1 MSKYIH
7 NIVQYFFHHNVSD
20 EIVSRVHDRLA
31 HSGEDTDIAFREIW
45 TELEEKP
52 MDEASVEDA
61 YQDIKKKVFG
71 IENTKR
77 KLSWLR
83 IAAIWAVPF
92 LCLCGSIYFFTGQ
105 GNPYKDI
112 EFVHKF
118 TANGERNLITLPDS
132 SKVWLNGGSSLIYPS
147 RFVSAERNVCLSG
160 EAFFEVVKD
169 KRPFIVDVNQIK
181 LKVLGTTFNVMS
193 YPDNPRIIATL
204 ETGKI
209 QVNIENQKKPFI
221 LSPNEQI
228 EFDSES
234 GEVSIQKVRAENK
247 SAWRTGTL
255 YFEETKFRQA
265 IQQLERAYNVR
276 IHVLNDKYNEQTI
289 RAHFNS
295 NEKAEDIM
303 AVFKMLIPSLSYE
316 INGNDIFIK

>member
-1 MSKYIH
+1 MRGKY
-7 NIVQYFFHHNVSD
+7 
-20 EIVSRVHDRLA
+20 
-31 HSGEDTDIAFREIW
+31 
-45 TELEEKP
+45 K
-52 MDEASVEDA
+52 ASVEDA

-92 LCLCGSIYFFTGQ
+92 LCLCGSIYFFAGQ

-209 QVNIENQKKPFI
+209 QVNIENQKKKY
-221 LSPNEQI
+221 Q
-228 EFDSES
+228 FDIKI
-234 GEVSIQKVRAENK
+234 SI
-247 SAWRTGTL
+247 
-255 YFEETKFRQA
+255 
-265 IQQLERAYNVR
+265 
-276 IHVLNDKYNEQTI
+276 
-289 RAHFNS
+289 
-295 NEKAEDIM
+295 
-303 AVFKMLIPSLSYE
+303 
-316 INGNDIFIK
+316 